1 MMNVCLVNP
10 ILHSAQMLRGRTL
23 RDNRSLSYY
32 PPLGLCYIAAM
43 LKKNGHGVKIIDRH
57 ALITKYRGDV
67 AVVDE
72 ITRGEIVKYAPEIVG
87 ITTATATFVDVR
99 NTLLPMIKTVS
110 EDIKVVLGG
119 SHASALPD
127 RILDENE
134 GVDIVCRGEGEFS
147 MLEIASGKRLEDIP
161 GISFRS
167 GSEIV
172 KNGNRQ
178 PFLNIDEFCYPAR
191 ELVDMQYYCRANPV
205 VMHGLYMRATTL
217 YSSRGCA
224 YDCNFCA
231 GKVATGGGRV
241 RYQSVDMVIEE
252 IKLLQRDYDVQGIY
266 FADDMFDVNRER
278 ADIICEKLIQTGL
291 NRKVHIYPQIRVNNI
306 DKGRLKLMK
315 RAGVIRVDIGFESG
329 SQKTLDAM
337 NKRTTVEQNY
347 RAARILHEMGLQ
359 FQANII
365 VGYPGEDEEDIR
377 QTELL
382 LRRTRPHWINFA
394 EFLPLP
400 GSRVY
405 GDLEQKRLIRS
416 EMLEY
421 TRPYNLTNMDD
432 KTFGGFIRLIMKKI
446 VLPTRIISYLRYNI
460 RRPMSY
466 VYIAKLALETLRYR
480 FFKRR
485 SANAVQA

>member
-1 MMNVCLVNP
+1 MNVCLINP

-43 LKKNGHGVKIIDRH
+43 LKKNGYGVKIIDRH
-57 ALITKYRGDV
+57 ALITKNRGDL
-67 AVVDE
+67 AIVDE
-72 ITRGEIVKYAPEIVG
+72 ITRSEISRYAPDIVG
-87 ITTATATFVDVR
+87 ITTATATFVDVEK
-99 NTLLPMIKTVS
+99 TLLPMIKTVN
-110 EDIKVVLGG
+110 EDIKIVLGG
-119 SHASALPD
+119 SHASAMPS

-134 GVDIVCRGEGEFS
+134 SVDIVCCGEGEFS
-147 MLEIASGKRLEDIP
+147 MLEIASGKKLEDIP

-167 GSEIV
+167 GVKIV
-172 KNGNRQ
+172 RNGDRR
-178 PFLNIDEFCYPAR
+178 PCLDIDELCYPAR

-205 VMHGLYMRATTL
+205 VMHGLFMKATTL

-241 RYQSVDMVIEE
+241 RYQSIDMVIDE
-252 IKLLQRDYDVQGIY
+252 ISLLQRDYGVQGIY

-278 ADIICEKLIQTGL
+278 ADIICERLIQTGL
-291 NRKVHIYPQIRVNNI
+291 NRKVHVYPQIRVNNI
-306 DKGRLKLMK
+306 DKGRLELMK
-315 RAGVIRVDIGFESG
+315 RAGVIRVDVGFESG

-347 RAARILHEMGLQ
+347 HAARILHEVGLQ
-359 FQANII
+359 FQANVI

-377 QTELL
+377 QTELM

-405 GDLEQKRLIRS
+405 GELEEKKLIRS

-432 KTFGGFIRLIMKKI
+432 EKFEGLIRLIMKKI
-446 VLPTRIISYLRYNI
+446 VLPTRIKSYFKYNI
-460 RRPMSY
+460 RMPMSY
-466 VYIAKLALETLRYR
+466 VYIAKLAFETLWYR
-480 FFKRR
+480 CFKRH